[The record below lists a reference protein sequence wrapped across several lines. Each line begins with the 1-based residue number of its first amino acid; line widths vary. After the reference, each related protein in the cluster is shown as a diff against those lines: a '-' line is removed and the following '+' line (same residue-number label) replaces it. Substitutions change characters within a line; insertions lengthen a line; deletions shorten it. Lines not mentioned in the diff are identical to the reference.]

1 MLKKHFGIDKF
12 IPIMFNRIMEVML
25 GVLMAVC
32 LIMGVLKSY
41 SRSKDYLEYEL
52 LFKTCGSLSFVCLGI
67 LSFYLSGTDNMVY
80 ALAIII
86 ALILGLLG
94 DIFLC
99 LYDILVIPKR
109 KDFVQ
114 YVGVTFFFLG
124 HICYM
129 FNFLSLASLK
139 LYLLPC
145 VVIMPIIYLILA
157 LTKKVQTNAL
167 QNVFLTIYFLAL
179 NLILVASV
187 NLLIVREDTV
197 FPVLV
202 LIASVLFISSDVVLG
217 LSWFAPSAK
226 LHKHYDFYIIL
237 SYFLA
242 QCLYAISIYFV

>member
-1 MLKKHFGIDKF
+1 MV
-12 IPIMFNRIMEVML
+12 VML
-25 GVLMAVC
+25 GVMMAVC
-32 LIMGVLKSY
+32 LIMGILKSY
-41 SRSKDYLEYEL
+41 SRNKNYLEYEL
-52 LFKTCGSLSFVCLGI
+52 LFKTCGSLCFVCLGI
-67 LSFYLSGTDNMVY
+67 LSFYLSDTTNTQY

-86 ALILGLLG
+86 GLILGMLG

-129 FNFLSLASLK
+129 FNFLSISDLK
-139 LYLLPC
+139 LYLIPF

-157 LTKKVQTNAL
+157 LTKKVQTNTL

-179 NLILVASV
+179 NLILVSAV
-187 NLLIVREDTV
+187 NLIITRDDVA
-197 FPVLV
+197 FPVIILV
-202 LIASVLFISSDVVLG
+202 ASVLFISSDIVLG

-226 LHKHYDFYIIL
+226 LHKNYDFYIIL

-242 QCLYAISIYFV
+242 QCLYAISIYFI

>member
-1 MLKKHFGIDKF
+1 
-12 IPIMFNRIMEVML
+12 MFNRIMEVML
-25 GVLMAVC
+25 GVLMAIC

-41 SRSKDYLEYEL
+41 CRNKDYLEYEL

-67 LSFYLSGTDNMVY
+67 LAFYISGTENMQY
-80 ALAIII
+80 SLAVII
-86 ALILGLLG
+86 ALVLGMLG

-129 FNFLSLASLK
+129 FNFLSLAPLK
-139 LYLLPC
+139 LYLIPC
-145 VVIMPIIYLILA
+145 VIIMPIVYWILVG
-157 LTKKVQTNAL
+157 TKKVQTNTL

-179 NLILVASV
+179 NLILVSSI
-187 NLLIVREDTV
+187 NLVIVREDTV

-202 LIASVLFISSDVVLG
+202 LVASALFISSDIVLG

-226 LHKHYDFYIIL
+226 LHKNYDFYIIL
-237 SYFLA
+237 SYFVA

>member
-1 MLKKHFGIDKF
+1 
-12 IPIMFNRIMEVML
+12 MFNRIMEALL
-25 GVLMAVC
+25 GILMAIC
-32 LIMGVLKSY
+32 LIMGILKSY
-41 SRSKDYLEYEL
+41 CRNKDYLEYEL

-67 LSFYLSGTDNMVY
+67 LSFYLSGTDNIQY
-80 ALAIII
+80 ALAVII
-86 ALILGLLG
+86 ALVLGLLG
-94 DIFLC
+94 DVFLC

-129 FNFLSLASLK
+129 FNFLSLAPLK
-139 LYLLPC
+139 LYLIPF

-157 LTKKVQTNAL
+157 GTKKVQTNNL

-179 NLILVASV
+179 NLILLAAI
-187 NLLIVREDTV
+187 NLVIVREDTV

-202 LIASVLFISSDVVLG
+202 LIASVLFISSDIVLG

-226 LHKHYDFYIIL
+226 LHKNYDFYIIL
-237 SYFLA
+237 SYFAA
-242 QCLYAISIYFV
+242 QCMYAISIYFV

>member
-1 MLKKHFGIDKF
+1 MV
-12 IPIMFNRIMEVML
+12 VML

-32 LIMGVLKSY
+32 LVMGVLKSY
-41 SRSKDYLEYEL
+41 SRSKNMLEYEL
-52 LFKTCGSLSFVCLGI
+52 LFKTCGSLCFVCLGI
-67 LSFYLSGTDNMVY
+67 LAFYLADGADVQYS
-80 ALAIII
+80 LAVII
-86 ALILGLLG
+86 ALILGMLG

-129 FNFLSLASLK
+129 FNFLSLSTLK
-139 LYLLPC
+139 LYLIPF
-145 VVIMPIIYLILA
+145 VIVMPVIYLILA
-157 LTKKVQTNAL
+157 LTKKVQTNTL

-179 NLILVASV
+179 NLILLSAI
-187 NLLIVREDTV
+187 NLVITGEDMTFAV
-197 FPVLV
+197 IV
-202 LIASVLFISSDVVLG
+202 LIASVLFISSDIVLG

-226 LHKHYDFYIIL
+226 LHKNYDFYIIL

>member
-1 MLKKHFGIDKF
+1 
-12 IPIMFNRIMEVML
+12 MFNRIMEVML
-25 GVLMAVC
+25 GVLMAIC

-41 SRSKDYLEYEL
+41 CRNKDYLEYEL

-67 LSFYLSGTDNMVY
+67 LAFYISGADNIQY
-80 ALAIII
+80 SLAVII
-86 ALILGLLG
+86 ALVLGMLG

-129 FNFLSLASLK
+129 FNFLSLAPLK
-139 LYLLPC
+139 LYLIPC
-145 VVIMPIIYLILA
+145 VIIMPIIYWILVG
-157 LTKKVQTNAL
+157 TKKVQTNAL

-179 NLILVASV
+179 NLILIASI
-187 NLLIVREDTV
+187 NLVIVREDTV

-202 LIASVLFISSDVVLG
+202 LVASALFISSDIVLG

-226 LHKHYDFYIIL
+226 LHKNYDFYIIL
-237 SYFLA
+237 SYFVA

>member
-1 MLKKHFGIDKF
+1 
-12 IPIMFNRIMEVML
+12 MFNRIMEVLL

-32 LIMGVLKSY
+32 LVMGVLKSY
-41 SRSKDYLEYEL
+41 SRNKNYLEYEL

-67 LSFYLSGTDNMVY
+67 LSFYISDTPNTQY
-80 ALAIII
+80 ALAVII
-86 ALILGLLG
+86 ALILGMLG

-129 FNFLSLASLK
+129 FNFLSLAPLK
-139 LYLLPC
+139 LYLIPC
-145 VVIMPIIYLILA
+145 VIIMPVIYLILA
-157 LTKKVQTNAL
+157 GLKKVQTNTL

-179 NLILVASV
+179 NLILVSSV
-187 NLLIVREDTV
+187 NLLIVRGDYA
-197 FPVLV
+197 FPILV
-202 LIASVLFISSDVVLG
+202 LAASVLFISSDIVLG

-226 LHKHYDFYIIL
+226 LHKNYDFYIIL
-237 SYFLA
+237 SYFIA